1 MLELV
6 SPALQLTAAAVLTAL
21 VSMVVC
27 YRHSH
32 HKQSKSS
39 EVAGVTRPSK
49 ATCTTAAENPPE
61 SPAPFDSLASSYD
74 KTFCETTVGSM
85 LRRETWKVLEQAFCS
100 PSTSSS
106 NCDNVIIEL
115 SCGTGEDA
123 MWLAAKH
130 VHILATDYSDGM
142 IDRARSKC
150 RSCSA
155 IAKEDQPIFQR
166 LDMKTFDASSLGRRK
181 FSGAFSNFG
190 GLNNVGP
197 DEIQH
202 CAKALAMMLSPGAK
216 VVVVVMGR
224 FCAYETIYWLLRG
237 NFRKAFRRMRSSEVQ
252 GITATVAKKKHTV
265 YFHSMSTVE
274 AAFSNTLAFRRV
286 QRRAI
291 GLLLPPSLWSKSASR
306 KVPPAMLSVLYSID
320 MLLGRIWPF
329 IYMGDHY
336 LIEFERAVAVPAE
349 TERK

>member
-6 SPALQLTAAAVLTAL
+6 SPALQLTAAAVLTTL
-21 VSMVVC
+21 VSMVV
-27 YRHSH
+27 YYHHSH
-32 HKQSKSS
+32 DKES
-39 EVAGVTRPSK
+39 A
-49 ATCTTAAENPPE
+49 TTAAESPPE
-61 SPAPFDSLASSYD
+61 SPAPFDSLACSYE
-74 KTFCETTVGSM
+74 KSFCETTVGCM
-85 LRRETWKVLEQAFCS
+85 LRRETWMVLEQAFCS
-100 PSTSSS
+100 PSTLSS
-106 NCDNVIIEL
+106 NNRDNVIIEL

-130 VHILATDYSDGM
+130 VHILATDYSNGM

-155 IAKEDQPIFQR
+155 IAKEDQPNFER
-166 LDMKTFDASSLGRRK
+166 LDMKTFDASSLGHRK

-202 CAKALAMMLSPGAK
+202 CAKSLAKILSPGAK
-216 VVVVVMGR
+216 VILVIMGR
-224 FCAYETIYWLLRG
+224 CCLLETIYWLLRG
-237 NFRKAFRRMRSSEVQ
+237 NFRKAFRRMRSSKVQ

-265 YFHSMSTVE
+265 YFHSMATVE
-274 AAFSNTLAFRRV
+274 AAFSSTLAFRRV

-306 KVPPAMLSVLYSID
+306 KVPPAMLSLLYSID

-336 LIEFERAVAVPAE
+336 LIEFERTVIPAE
-349 TERK
+349 TESDARS